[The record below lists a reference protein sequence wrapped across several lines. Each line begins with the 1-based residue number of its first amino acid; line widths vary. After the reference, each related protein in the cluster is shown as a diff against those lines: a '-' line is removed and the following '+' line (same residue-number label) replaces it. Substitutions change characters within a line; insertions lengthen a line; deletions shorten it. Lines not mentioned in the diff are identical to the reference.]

1 MSDNA
6 VSSCQANRIFKRA
19 MEETEAERRARAE
32 RYRNMA
38 RMVTDA
44 PLIELLVIA
53 AEELE
58 RDADKTADEN
68 GGFGGL

>member
-1 MSDNA
+1 
-6 VSSCQANRIFKRA
+6 
-19 MEETEAERRARAE
+19 
-32 RYRNMA
+32 MA